1 MWGPNWHSL
10 PSQCQFNLQHL
21 QPCVSEEMNAVLGE
35 LLLSE
40 LQSMD
45 QIVENAEPEDE
56 KDMARGLS
64 HPHDQWPK
72 PVKTF
77 KNETRSGVGIMI

>member
-1 MWGPNWHSL
+1 
-10 PSQCQFNLQHL
+10 
-21 QPCVSEEMNAVLGE
+21 MNAVLGE

-56 KDMARGLS
+56 KDMARALS

-72 PVKTF
+72 PVESDSQWSWNHDMNHIAVQLPRKLCHTISF
-77 KNETRSGVGIMI
+77 